1 MDDIAKSLNQ
11 LKPLAEAI
19 VYLASQG
26 DTLKNLDVKIN
37 ELEGRIEQRRGE
49 WDESEASATR
59 AKEAVKQAS
68 SEVAEAKIKVERML
82 EDASTAAKQIVQSAR
97 NEATN
102 AAKQVSQGF
111 AQDHAKLSAH
121 IVEAKRTLVVLNEQ
135 IIQKRRDHDA
145 VMDSIVSLK
154 SRLGAT

>member
-49 WDESEASATR
+49 WDESEASAVR

-68 SEVAEAKIKVERML
+68 SEVTEAKIKVERML
-82 EDASTAAKQIVQSAR
+82 EDASTAAKQIVQAAR

-111 AQDHAKLSAH
+111 AQDHAKLQSY
-121 IVEAKRTLVVLNEQ
+121 ITEAKRTLAILNEQ

-145 VMDSIVSLK
+145 VMASIEALK